1 MQRIPLSVKTLVHI
15 KLAGNVPSTDGR
27 NVCNDSPVD
36 ALVEVFD
43 VDAVQVVQIMDV
55 VGQVPLELVPADLDD
70 LVRDVALH
78 HLHKVHHLVSA
89 VQRERAVK
97 TQRRGK

>member
-1 MQRIPLSVKTLVHI
+1 MVVLKRKITGPTIVLLVNEARE
-15 KLAGNVPSTDGR
+15 L
-27 NVCNDSPVD
+27 PVD
-36 ALVEVFD
+36 ALVEVLD
-43 VDAVQVVQIMDV
+43 VDAVQVVQAMDV

-89 VQRERAVK
+89 VQRERERERTVK